1 VQGRPPPAVAPGK
14 KERIM
19 KLNESN
25 ADRVIRVVVGLV
37 LGYFA
42 FTTAGALSVVL
53 WILAAVLV
61 VTGAIGFCPLYR
73 LLGFSTRR

>member
-1 VQGRPPPAVAPGK
+1 
-14 KERIM
+14 M